1 VISYEKLLEIFW
13 DGHDPTSQSWS
24 RQYRNILFYHSGEQK
39 KLAEESR
46 DRQASEL
53 KRKIVTEILPFKEF
67 YPAEDYHQKHTL
79 RSYHGLFEEFRM
91 EYPLIGDLISSTAA
105 ARVNGY
111 LGGNGTCDLLMSE
124 IQDLGLS
131 ERGNRTLLDVV
142 CGGSITKS
150 CTAKGCY

>member
-1 VISYEKLLEIFW
+1 
-13 DGHDPTSQSWS
+13 
-24 RQYRNILFYHSGEQK
+24 
-39 KLAEESR
+39 LAEESR
-46 DRQASEL
+46 DRLASDL
-53 KRKIVTEILPFKEF
+53 KRKIVTELVPFKKF

-79 RSYHGLFEEFRM
+79 RSYPGLFEELKM
-91 EYPLIGDLISSTAA
+91 KYPLNGDLISSTAA

-131 ERGNRTLLDVV
+131 ERGNKTLLDVV
-142 CGGSITKS
+142 CRGNISKS